1 MTYTD
6 LYDDASTN
14 VSSENDMCAF
24 QNHFYSFIQNLQK
37 RYISENTCSVNERT
51 RYLCIIH
58 EHTVIDMFGLAA
70 DDF

>member
-6 LYDDASTN
+6 LYNDATTN
-14 VSSENDMCAF
+14 AVKMICVDF
-24 QNHFYSFIQNLQK
+24 KNHFYSFIQNLQK

-51 RYLCIIH
+51 RYLSIIH